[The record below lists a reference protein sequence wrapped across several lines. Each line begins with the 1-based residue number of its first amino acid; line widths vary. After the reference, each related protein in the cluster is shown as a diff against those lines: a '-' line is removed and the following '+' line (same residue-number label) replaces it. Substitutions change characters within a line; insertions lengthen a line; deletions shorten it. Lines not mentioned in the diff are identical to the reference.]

1 MSWVSKT
8 PKVRTVPL
16 KDEEI
21 VHHKQIILPRDERAK
36 LDAKTFLTFKRESLS
51 EFPSRFNEVSVTSL
65 SGDEPY
71 SNRNVPYRK
80 PIHSSFQELP
90 VLRSGLL
97 DV

>member
-1 MSWVSKT
+1 MSWVSKQ

-51 EFPSRFNEVSVTSL
+51 EFPSRFNEVSITSL
-65 SGDEPY
+65 SGDELSAMHL
-71 SNRNVPYRK
+71 SNA
-80 PIHSSFQELP
+80 SAT
-90 VLRSGLL
+90 
-97 DV
+97 